1 MIKIIKCKK
10 EINLVDSVQY
20 TTLLNTTDHIIF
32 DMIDTKYISASMIG
46 ILMEAK
52 RKEIQFDLMLSS
64 QVEYILQIKQIYN
77 YLTGEE

>member
-10 EINLVDSVQY
+10 EINLVDSMQY
-20 TTLLNTTDHIIF
+20 TTLLNTTGHIIF